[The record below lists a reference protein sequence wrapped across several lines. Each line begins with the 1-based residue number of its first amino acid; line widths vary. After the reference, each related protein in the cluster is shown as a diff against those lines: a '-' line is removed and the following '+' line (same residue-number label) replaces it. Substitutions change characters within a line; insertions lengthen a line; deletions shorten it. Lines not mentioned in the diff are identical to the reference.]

1 MDYRVLTVF
10 LCLGGLSVV
19 ALNTYSGPVVQLLSS
34 LEVQSAD
41 EPAAEPA
48 EFTER
53 DMQIRTIRETDHY
66 EEPEGRYVRH
76 VFEFDGEGR
85 AWHALVAEE
94 EGPRPVIVLLHGSNR
109 TGAAMI
115 DMWQAAARS
124 EGVHLIAP
132 DSGDTRVWSDRN
144 DGAEFIR
151 AALNDATDYMEI
163 DTEQVFL
170 FGHSA
175 GAAYGLA
182 LANGSDLPFRAV
194 AAHGGV
200 IREDITVPATP
211 MPVRLYL
218 GDNDHTTTL
227 DDARLAGERLAERG
241 HPTELV
247 VLTDQ
252 SHWYYDIGVR
262 LSYQTVQWFLTAD
275 VEEEIAEA
283 TDQ

>member
-1 MDYRVLTVF
+1 MYYRVLAVF
-10 LCLGGLSVV
+10 LCLGGLAVV
-19 ALNTYSGPVVQLLSS
+19 AIKTYSGPVVELLASFD
-34 LEVQSAD
+34 LQSAD
-41 EPAAEPA
+41 EATVDPA
-48 EFTER
+48 EFTQTEMR
-53 DMQIRTIRETDHY
+53 IMTIRETDHY
-66 EEPEGRYVRH
+66 QEPEGRFARH
-76 VFEFDGEGR
+76 VFEHGGDGR
-85 AWHALVAEE
+85 AWHALVAEA
-94 EGPRPVIVLLHGSNR
+94 EGPRPVVVLLHGSNR

-115 DMWQAAARS
+115 DMWQAAART

-144 DGAEFIR
+144 DGADFIR
-151 AALNDATDYMEI
+151 AALNDATSYMEI
-163 DTEQVFL
+163 DPTRVFL

-175 GAAYGLA
+175 GATYGLT
-182 LANGSDLPFRAV
+182 LANGSDLPIRAV

-200 IREDITVPATP
+200 MRDSIAVPASP

-218 GDNDHTTTL
+218 GDGDHTTTL

-252 SHWYYDIGVR
+252 DHWYYDIGTR
-262 LSYQTVQWFLTAD
+262 LSYQTLQWFLTSDAED
-275 VEEEIAEA
+275 EVAEA